1 MYKSKKEEIGLKNY
15 SSDRIKNI
23 GLFSH
28 SGAGKTSLAEAM
40 LFTAGAIDRMGK
52 IDDGNTTLDY
62 DPEEIKRKISISLA
76 LAPFEWKDFKINILD
91 TPGFFDFVGEV
102 KSALRVVDGAV
113 LVVCAVSGVEVG
125 TEQMFKLIDERGL
138 PRMFFV
144 NKIDRENANFSK
156 VVEKI
161 QEVFGQKAVP
171 IQLPIGQEANFRG
184 LVDIVHKKA
193 YEFDGKG
200 VKEIPLPDELKD
212 EVENYRLMVIEAAA
226 ESDDDLLAKYLDG
239 EELTDEEIERGLKAG
254 AKAGHIYPILC
265 GSSITNKGINF
276 LLNAI
281 CDYLPSAAEGMPEHG
296 KNPKSGEEEK
306 RRCDSTEPFS
316 AIVFKTMADPF
327 VGRLSLFKVCSGTI
341 KPDTVVYNANR
352 GVAEKIGHLYF
363 MKGKKQES
371 VQIAAAGD
379 IVAVAKLQ
387 NTYTNDTLCDKD
399 HPILLKEIDFPK
411 PVISFAVEPKSK
423 GDEERIS
430 SGLARLTEEDLTF
443 KVEKNNETGQLLISG
458 MGEIHLEV
466 LAAKLATKFGSEVVL
481 SVPKVPYRE
490 TIRGT
495 AKVEGKYK
503 KQTGGRGQYGHV
515 WIEFSPINSEDGFEF
530 EERIFGGV
538 VPKQYIPAVEKGIR
552 EAMKEGVL
560 AGYPVVGFK
569 AVLYDGS
576 FHPVDSSELAF
587 KIAASMAFKKGITQ
601 AKPVLLEPIYEME
614 VVVPEHYMGDIMGD
628 LNKRRGRIMGMET
641 KDGMQ
646 HIKAQVPLAEIFRYA
661 TDLRSMTQGRGWFSA
676 VFSHYEEVPGPIAEK
691 VIAESGK
698 KHAEE
703 E

>member
-1 MYKSKKEEIGLKNY
+1 LKNY

-40 LFTAGAIDRMGK
+40 LFTAGAIDRLGK

-62 DPEEIKRKISISLA
+62 DPEEIKRKISISLG
-76 LAPFEWKDFKINILD
+76 LAPLEWKDFKINIVD
-91 TPGFFDFVGEV
+91 TPGYFDFVGEV
-102 KSALRVVDGAV
+102 KSALRVVDGAI
-113 LVVCAVSGVEVG
+113 LVVCAASGVEVG
-125 TEQMFKLIDERGL
+125 TEQMFKLVDERGL

-144 NKIDRENANFSK
+144 NKLDRENANFYK
-156 VVEKI
+156 VVEQI
-161 QEVFGQKAVP
+161 QQNFGQKAVP
-171 IQLPIGQEANFRG
+171 VQLPIGQEANFRG
-184 LVDIVHKKA
+184 LVDVVHQKA
-193 YEFDGKG
+193 YEFDGKT
-200 VKEIPLPDELKD
+200 VKEIPLPEELKD
-212 EVENYRLMVIEAAA
+212 DLESYRLMLMEAAA

-239 EELTDEEIERGLKAG
+239 EELTDEEIERGLEVGARAG
-254 AKAGHIYPILC
+254 NIYPILC
-265 GSSITNKGINF
+265 GSSLTNKGINI

-281 CDYLPSAAEGMPEHG
+281 CDYMPSAAEGMQEKG
-296 KNPKSGEEEK
+296 KNPKTGEEETRK
-306 RRCDSTEPFS
+306 CDSSEPFS

-327 VGRLSLFKVCSGTI
+327 VGRLSLFKVCSGSI

-363 MKGKKQES
+363 MRGKKQENAQLA
-371 VQIAAAGD
+371 VAGD
-379 IVAVAKLQ
+379 IAAVAKLQ
-387 NTYTNDTLCDKD
+387 STFTNDTLCDKD
-399 HPILLKEIDFPK
+399 HPILLEEIDFPK
-411 PVISFAVEPKSK
+411 PVISFAAEPKSK
-423 GDEERIS
+423 GDEEKIS
-430 SGLARLTEEDLTF
+430 SGLSRLTEEDMTF
-443 KVEKNNETGQLLISG
+443 KVEKNNETGQLLVSG

-466 LAAKLATKFGSEVVL
+466 LAAKLASKFGSEVVL

-515 WIEFSPINSEDGFEF
+515 WIEFSPISSEDGFEF
-530 EERIFGGV
+530 EEKIFGGA

-552 EAMKEGVL
+552 EAMREGVL

-614 VVVPEHYMGDIMGD
+614 IVVPEQYMGDIMGD
-628 LNKRRGRIMGMET
+628 LNKRRGRIMGMEMR
-641 KDGMQ
+641 DGMQ
-646 HIKAQVPLAEIFRYA
+646 HIKAQAPLAEIFRYA

-676 VFSHYEEVPGPIAEK
+676 TFSHYEEVPGPIAEK

>member
-1 MYKSKKEEIGLKNY
+1 MKNY

-40 LFTAGAIDRMGK
+40 LFTAGAIDRLGK

-62 DPEEIKRKISISLA
+62 DPEEIKRKISISLG
-76 LAPFEWKDFKINILD
+76 LAPLEWKDFKINIVD
-91 TPGFFDFVGEV
+91 TPGYFDFVGEV
-102 KSALRVVDGAV
+102 KSALRVVDGAI
-113 LVVCAVSGVEVG
+113 LVVCAASGVEVG
-125 TEQMFKLIDERGL
+125 TEQMFKLVDERGL

-144 NKIDRENANFSK
+144 NKLDRENANFYK
-156 VVEKI
+156 VVEQI
-161 QEVFGQKAVP
+161 QQNFGQKAVP
-171 IQLPIGQEANFRG
+171 VQLPIGQEANFRG
-184 LVDIVHKKA
+184 LVDVVHQKA
-193 YEFDGKG
+193 YEFDGKT
-200 VKEIPLPDELKD
+200 VKEIPLPEELKD
-212 EVENYRLMVIEAAA
+212 DLESYRLMLMEAAA

-239 EELTDEEIERGLKAG
+239 EELTDEEIERGLEIGARAG
-254 AKAGHIYPILC
+254 NIYPILC
-265 GSSITNKGINF
+265 GSSLTNKGINI

-281 CDYLPSAAEGMPEHG
+281 CDYMPSAAEGMQEKG
-296 KNPKSGEEEK
+296 KNPKTGEEETRK
-306 RRCDSTEPFS
+306 CDSSEPFS

-327 VGRLSLFKVCSGTI
+327 VGRLSLFKVCSGSI

-363 MKGKKQES
+363 MRGKKQENAQLA
-371 VQIAAAGD
+371 VAGD
-379 IVAVAKLQ
+379 IAAVAKLQ
-387 NTYTNDTLCDKD
+387 STFTNDTLCDKD
-399 HPILLKEIDFPK
+399 HPILLEEIDFPK
-411 PVISFAVEPKSK
+411 PVISFAAEPKSK
-423 GDEERIS
+423 GDEEKIS
-430 SGLARLTEEDLTF
+430 SGLSRLTEEDMTF
-443 KVEKNNETGQLLISG
+443 KVEKNNETGQLLVSG

-466 LAAKLATKFGSEVVL
+466 LAAKLASKFGSEVVL

-515 WIEFSPINSEDGFEF
+515 WIEFSPISSEDGFEF
-530 EERIFGGV
+530 EEKIFGGA

-552 EAMKEGVL
+552 EAMREGVL

-614 VVVPEHYMGDIMGD
+614 IVVPEQYMGDIMGD
-628 LNKRRGRIMGMET
+628 LNKRRGRIMGMEMR
-641 KDGMQ
+641 DGMQ
-646 HIKAQVPLAEIFRYA
+646 HIKAQAPLAEIFRYA

-676 VFSHYEEVPGPIAEK
+676 TFSHYEEVPGPIAEK

>member
-1 MYKSKKEEIGLKNY
+1 MKNY

-40 LFTAGAIDRMGK
+40 LFTAGAIDRLGK

-62 DPEEIKRKISISLA
+62 DPEEIKRKISISLG
-76 LAPFEWKDFKINILD
+76 LAPLEWKDFKINVVD
-91 TPGFFDFVGEV
+91 TPGYFDFVGEV
-102 KSALRVVDGAV
+102 KSALRVVDGAI
-113 LVVCAVSGVEVG
+113 LVVCAASGVEVG
-125 TEQMFKLIDERGL
+125 TEQMFKLVDERGL

-144 NKIDRENANFSK
+144 NKLDRENANFYK
-156 VVEKI
+156 VVEQI
-161 QEVFGQKAVP
+161 QQNFGQKAVP
-171 IQLPIGQEANFRG
+171 VQLPIGQEANFRG
-184 LVDIVHKKA
+184 LVDVVHQKA
-193 YEFDGKG
+193 YEFDGKT
-200 VKEIPLPDELKD
+200 VKEIPLPEELKD
-212 EVENYRLMVIEAAA
+212 DLESYRLMLMEAAA

-239 EELTDEEIERGLKAG
+239 EELTDEEIERGLEIGARAG
-254 AKAGHIYPILC
+254 NIYPILC
-265 GSSITNKGINF
+265 GSSLTNKGINI

-281 CDYLPSAAEGMPEHG
+281 CDYMPSAAEGMQEKG
-296 KNPKSGEEEK
+296 KNPKTGEEETRK
-306 RRCDSTEPFS
+306 CDSSEPFS

-327 VGRLSLFKVCSGTI
+327 VGRLSLFKVCSGSI

-363 MKGKKQES
+363 MRGKKQENAQLA
-371 VQIAAAGD
+371 VAGD
-379 IVAVAKLQ
+379 IAAVAKLQ
-387 NTYTNDTLCDKD
+387 STFTNDTLCDKD
-399 HPILLKEIDFPK
+399 HPILLEEIDFPK
-411 PVISFAVEPKSK
+411 PVISFAAEPKSK
-423 GDEERIS
+423 GDEEKIS
-430 SGLARLTEEDLTF
+430 SGLSRLTEEDMTF
-443 KVEKNNETGQLLISG
+443 KVEKNNETGQLLVSG

-466 LAAKLATKFGSEVVL
+466 LAAKLASKFGSEVVL

-515 WIEFSPINSEDGFEF
+515 WIEFSPISSEDGFEF
-530 EERIFGGV
+530 EEKIFGGA

-552 EAMKEGVL
+552 EAMREGVL

-614 VVVPEHYMGDIMGD
+614 IVVPEQYMGDIMGD
-628 LNKRRGRIMGMET
+628 LNKRRGRIMGMEMR
-641 KDGMQ
+641 DGMQ
-646 HIKAQVPLAEIFRYA
+646 HIKAQAPLAEIFRYA

-676 VFSHYEEVPGPIAEK
+676 TFSHYEEVPGPIAEK

>member
-1 MYKSKKEEIGLKNY
+1 MKNY

-40 LFTAGAIDRMGK
+40 LFTAGAIDRLGK

-62 DPEEIKRKISISLA
+62 DPEEIKRKISISLG
-76 LAPFEWKDFKINILD
+76 LAPLEWKDFKINIVD
-91 TPGFFDFVGEV
+91 TPGYFDFVGEV
-102 KSALRVVDGAV
+102 KSALRVVDGAI
-113 LVVCAVSGVEVG
+113 LVVCAASGVEVG
-125 TEQMFKLIDERGL
+125 TEQMFKLVDERGL

-144 NKIDRENANFSK
+144 NKLDRENANFYK
-156 VVEKI
+156 VVEQI
-161 QEVFGQKAVP
+161 QQNFGQKAVP
-171 IQLPIGQEANFRG
+171 VQLPIGQEANFRG
-184 LVDIVHKKA
+184 LVDVVHQKA
-193 YEFDGKG
+193 YEFDGKT
-200 VKEIPLPDELKD
+200 VKEIPLPEELKD
-212 EVENYRLMVIEAAA
+212 DLESYRLMLMEAAA

-239 EELTDEEIERGLKAG
+239 EELTDEEIERGLEVGARAG
-254 AKAGHIYPILC
+254 NIYPILC
-265 GSSITNKGINF
+265 GSSLTNKGINI

-281 CDYLPSAAEGMPEHG
+281 CDYMPSAAEGMQEKG
-296 KNPKSGEEEK
+296 KNPKTGEEETRK
-306 RRCDSTEPFS
+306 CDSSEPFS

-327 VGRLSLFKVCSGTI
+327 VGRLSLFKVCSGSI

-363 MKGKKQES
+363 MRGKKQENAQLA
-371 VQIAAAGD
+371 VAGD
-379 IVAVAKLQ
+379 IAAVAKLQ
-387 NTYTNDTLCDKD
+387 STFTNDTLCDKD
-399 HPILLKEIDFPK
+399 HPILLEEIDFPK
-411 PVISFAVEPKSK
+411 PVISFAAEPKSK
-423 GDEERIS
+423 GDEEKIS
-430 SGLARLTEEDLTF
+430 SGLSRLTEEDMTF
-443 KVEKNNETGQLLISG
+443 KVEKNNETGQLLVSG

-466 LAAKLATKFGSEVVL
+466 LAAKLASKFGSEVVL

-515 WIEFSPINSEDGFEF
+515 WIEFSPISSEDGFEF
-530 EERIFGGV
+530 EEKIFGGA

-552 EAMKEGVL
+552 EAMREGVL

-614 VVVPEHYMGDIMGD
+614 IVVPEQYMGDIMGD
-628 LNKRRGRIMGMET
+628 LNKRRGRIMGMEMR
-641 KDGMQ
+641 DGMQ
-646 HIKAQVPLAEIFRYA
+646 HIKAQAPLAEIFRYA

-676 VFSHYEEVPGPIAEK
+676 TFSHYEEVPGPIAEK

>member
-1 MYKSKKEEIGLKNY
+1 MKNY

-40 LFTAGAIDRMGK
+40 LFTAGAIDRLGK

-62 DPEEIKRKISISLA
+62 DPEEIKRKISISLGM
-76 LAPFEWKDFKINILD
+76 APLEWKDFKINIVD
-91 TPGFFDFVGEV
+91 TPGYFDFVGEV
-102 KSALRVVDGAV
+102 KSALRVVDGAI
-113 LVVCAVSGVEVG
+113 LVVCAASGVEVG
-125 TEQMFKLIDERGL
+125 TEQMFKLVDERGL

-144 NKIDRENANFSK
+144 NKLDRENANFYK
-156 VVEKI
+156 VVEQI
-161 QEVFGQKAVP
+161 QQNFGQKAVP
-171 IQLPIGQEANFRG
+171 VQLPIGQEANFRG
-184 LVDIVHKKA
+184 LVDVVHQKA
-193 YEFDGKG
+193 YEFDGKT
-200 VKEIPLPDELKD
+200 VKEIPLPEELKD
-212 EVENYRLMVIEAAA
+212 DLESYRLMLMEAAA

-239 EELTDEEIERGLKAG
+239 EELTDEEIERGLEIGARAG
-254 AKAGHIYPILC
+254 NIYPILC
-265 GSSITNKGINF
+265 GSSLTNKGINI

-281 CDYLPSAAEGMPEHG
+281 CDYMPSAAEGMQEKG
-296 KNPKSGEEEK
+296 KNPKTGEEETRK
-306 RRCDSTEPFS
+306 CDSSEPFS

-327 VGRLSLFKVCSGTI
+327 VGRLSLFKVCSGSI

-363 MKGKKQES
+363 MRGKKQENAQLA
-371 VQIAAAGD
+371 VAGD
-379 IVAVAKLQ
+379 IAAVAKLQ
-387 NTYTNDTLCDKD
+387 STFTNDTLCDKD
-399 HPILLKEIDFPK
+399 HPILLEEIDFPK
-411 PVISFAVEPKSK
+411 PVISFAAEPKSK
-423 GDEERIS
+423 GDEEKIS
-430 SGLARLTEEDLTF
+430 SGLSRLTEEDMTF
-443 KVEKNNETGQLLISG
+443 KVEKNNETGQLLVSG

-466 LAAKLATKFGSEVVL
+466 LAAKLASKFGSEVVL

-515 WIEFSPINSEDGFEF
+515 WIEFSPISSEDGFEF
-530 EERIFGGV
+530 EEKIFGGA

-552 EAMKEGVL
+552 EAMREGVL

-614 VVVPEHYMGDIMGD
+614 IVVPEQYMGDIMGD
-628 LNKRRGRIMGMET
+628 LNKRRGRIMGMEMR
-641 KDGMQ
+641 DGMQ
-646 HIKAQVPLAEIFRYA
+646 HIKAQAPLAEIFRYA

-676 VFSHYEEVPGPIAEK
+676 TFSHYEEVPGPIAEK